1 MSQPHSTKTHNE
13 DRIPGNG
20 LLPDQGPGGGPLG
33 VRSPT
38 QKYNFCHLL
47 TVKVWPRFKLL
58 VKIYSISATD
68 RQTTCSP
75 IGRDNIYTWKFIPFH
90 FTSSF
95 VCFAHSF
102 TAFVKDKSKGS
113 QALLDMDHMN
123 NCNLRGSITVSNFI
137 YSKMFKLVLWSKS

>member
-75 IGRDNIYTWKFIPFH
+75 IGRDNIFVHMEIYTFSLH
-90 FTSSF
+90 
-95 VCFAHSF
+95 
-102 TAFVKDKSKGS
+102 
-113 QALLDMDHMN
+113 
-123 NCNLRGSITVSNFI
+123 
-137 YSKMFKLVLWSKS
+137 